1 MSPDYRRVLRALLGT
16 VYGGVGLY
24 AGIMA
29 QSLLLVG
36 VVALLAVLT
45 YASVALTDGV
55 VARDWDRVPWLPPKK
70 TPPRLPPP
78 ASDDGEDS

>member
-1 MSPDYRRVLRALLGT
+1 MTPEYRRVLRGLLGAI
-16 VYGGVGLY
+16 YGGVGLY

-29 QSLLLVG
+29 QSLILVG

-55 VARDWDRVPWLPPKK
+55 VARDWERLLPPRKS
-70 TPPRLPPP
+70 PPALPPP
-78 ASDDGEDS
+78 PTAEEES